1 MFMFMVFVGLTA
13 LFSLLFLKY
22 YYAYFKG
29 ADDLFSIAGFML
41 VYVAIT
47 ALIAVMV
54 FTPYYLFIE

>member
-13 LFSLLFLKY
+13 FFSLYFLKHY
-22 YYAYFKG
+22 YPYFKE
-29 ADDLFSIAGFML
+29 ADDLFSIAGFMFI
-41 VYVAIT
+41 YVVVT